1 MNARLQWIDRRV
13 RRTLWLLR
21 RAETRGATIRYL
33 AYHSAGMA
41 FAHGRGLA
49 RSKMPA
55 GRLVSR
61 S

>member
-1 MNARLQWIDRRV
+1 MNARIQWIDRRV

-21 RAETRGATIRYL
+21 RAETRGATLRYL
-33 AYHSAGMA
+33 TYHTAGFA

-49 RSKMPA
+49 RSKAPV